1 MTSAGPRSRLRGV
14 IPRVHREQRAR
25 LRPVQLGITVAALV
39 ATMLGAL
46 LVGAADLPVSGVIK
60 ALADTVPFVH
70 VDSGLSVVEHNVL
83 FQLRL
88 PRVLMA
94 ALVGGLLAIAGAG
107 YQGVFR
113 NPLADP
119 YLLGAA
125 AGAGV
130 GATLAIVALPGAPE
144 YAVPVAAFT
153 GAITGVLMAYGLG
166 QVASRGGPEGGTG
179 TLVLAGVA
187 VANFLSAVQTFL
199 QQANAQQLQRIFAWL
214 LGGVGTADWG
224 QLRMVAPYALI
235 AVTVLLTHGRLLD
248 VLAVG
253 DEEATTLGM
262 SAARVRL
269 LVLLAAS
276 LATACAVAVSGLIAF
291 VGIVVPHLVRRL
303 AGGSYRIVLPLSL
316 LVGGAFLELAD
327 LVARTVVAPAELPL
341 GVVTAFVG
349 GPFFVLVLRATR
361 RQVDV

>member
-1 MTSAGPRSRLRGV
+1 M
-14 IPRVHREQRAR
+14 RA
-25 LRPVQLGITVAALV
+25 VQLVVALV
-39 ATMLGAL
+39 ALGASILGAL
-46 LVGAADLPVSGVIK
+46 LVGAAGLPVSGVLK

-70 VDSGLSVVEHNVL
+70 LDSGLSVVEHNVL
-83 FQLRL
+83 FELRL

-130 GATLAIVALPGAPE
+130 GATLAIVAFSSAPDF
-144 YAVPVAAFT
+144 AVPVAAFT
-153 GAITGVLMAYGLG
+153 GAITGVLLAYGLG
-166 QVASRGGPEGGTG
+166 QVASRGGSGGGGTG

-199 QQANAQQLQRIFAWL
+199 QQANSQQLQRIFAWV

-235 AVTVLLTHGRLLD
+235 AVVVLLTHGRLLD

-253 DEEATTLGM
+253 DEEAATLGM
-262 SAARVRL
+262 SAARVRF

>member
-1 MTSAGPRSRLRGV
+1 
-14 IPRVHREQRAR
+14 
-25 LRPVQLGITVAALV
+25 
-39 ATMLGAL
+39 MLGAL
-46 LVGAADLPVSGVIK
+46 LVGAAGLPVSGVLK

-70 VDSGLSVVEHNVL
+70 LDSGLGVVEHNVL
-83 FQLRL
+83 FELRL

-130 GATLAIVALPGAPE
+130 GATLVIVTLRDAPGF
-144 YAVPVAAFT
+144 AVPLAAFT
-153 GAITGVLMAYGLG
+153 GAITGVLLAYGLG
-166 QVASRGGPEGGTG
+166 QVAARGGTGGGTG

-199 QQANAQQLQRIFAWL
+199 QQANSQQLQRIFAWI

-235 AVTVLLTHGRLLD
+235 AVVVLLTHGRLLD

>member
-1 MTSAGPRSRLRGV
+1 
-14 IPRVHREQRAR
+14 
-25 LRPVQLGITVAALV
+25 
-39 ATMLGAL
+39 MLGAL
-46 LVGAADLPVSGVIK
+46 LVGAADLPVPGVLK
-60 ALADTVPFVH
+60 ALAGTVPFVR
-70 VDSGLSVVEHNVL
+70 VDSGLGVVEHNVL
-83 FQLRL
+83 FELRL

-94 ALVGGLLAIAGAG
+94 ALVGGLLAVAGAG

-130 GATLAIVALPGAPE
+130 GATLVIVALPGAPRF
-144 YAVPVAAFT
+144 AVPVAAFT
-153 GAITGVLMAYGLG
+153 GAVCGVLMAYGLG
-166 QVASRGGPEGGTG
+166 QVASRGGLGETGGGTG

-187 VANFLSAVQTFL
+187 VANFLSAIQTFL
-199 QQANAQQLQRIFAWL
+199 QQANSQQLQRIFAWI

-235 AVTVLLTHGRLLD
+235 AVTVLLGHGRLLD

-253 DEEATTLGM
+253 DEEAVTLGM

-269 LVLLAAS
+269 LVLVAAS
-276 LATACAVAVSGLIAF
+276 LATACAVAVSGLISF

>member
-1 MTSAGPRSRLRGV
+1 MTSARPRSRLRGFV
-14 IPRVHREQRAR
+14 PRARREQRAR
-25 LRPVQLGITVAALV
+25 LRPVQLAVALAALL

-46 LVGAADLPVSGVIK
+46 LVGAAGLPVAGVVK

-83 FQLRL
+83 FELRL

-130 GATLAIVALPGAPE
+130 GATLAIVALPGAPGF
-144 YAVPVAAFT
+144 AVPVAAFT

-166 QVASRGGPEGGTG
+166 QVASHGASGGTG

-199 QQANAQQLQRIFAWL
+199 QQANSQELQRIFAWI
-214 LGGVGTADWG
+214 LGGVGTADWS

-235 AVTVLLTHGRLLD
+235 AIVVLLTHGRLLD

-262 SAARVRL
+262 SAARVRFM
-269 LVLLAAS
+269 VLLAAS

>member
-1 MTSAGPRSRLRGV
+1 MV
-14 IPRVHREQRAR
+14 
-25 LRPVQLGITVAALV
+25 
-39 ATMLGAL
+39 GAL
-46 LVGAADLPVSGVIK
+46 LVGAADLPVSGVLK
-60 ALADTVPFVH
+60 ALAGTLPFVH

-83 FQLRL
+83 FELRL

-130 GATLAIVALPGAPE
+130 GATLAIVALPGAPGF
-144 YAVPVAAFT
+144 AVPVAAFT

-166 QVASRGGPEGGTG
+166 QVASRGGLGGSGGGTG

-199 QQANAQQLQRIFAWL
+199 QQANAQQLQRIFAWI

-269 LVLLAAS
+269 LVLIAAS
-276 LATACAVAVSGLIAF
+276 LATASAVAVSGLIAF

-316 LVGGAFLELAD
+316 LVGGTFLELAD